1 MDEER
6 RSDTEETYGGQT
18 PPDSVSNQSGEE
30 GSAPTGEDG
39 GAPPNAQDA
48 EPDQNAG
55 RRSAAP
61 DPETPGGAGEHSQAT
76 GNPLNAG

>member
-1 MDEER
+1 MDDER
-6 RSDTEETYGGQT
+6 RSDTEETHGSQP
-18 PPDSVSNQSGEE
+18 PPDGVSNQSGEQA
-30 GSAPTGEDG
+30 SAPTGEDG
-39 GAPPNAQDA
+39 SAPRSREET

-76 GNPLNAG
+76 GNPLAAG